1 MRLYSLEIKNF
12 KSFCHKGMKIDFRP
26 GLSMIAGPNGSGKSN
41 IGDSLLFVLGTRS
54 SKTVRADKLDDL
66 IHNPANGDKKV
77 SRAEVKA
84 VFVEDRDDESFETV
98 EISRTIEENGSEINS
113 TYFINGKRSKHSEV
127 DRFLENIGIQLDSY
141 SFVLQGDINKFI
153 YVSGNER
160 RKLLESI
167 AGIDAYNMRINSAKE
182 KIDEIDKTILAS
194 ETLRTEIEENIAV
207 IEKEAE
213 KLREYKKLN
222 SDIVDLRATALSIQ
236 IRGIEIDLSGH
247 QQSMEESEKKIGD
260 IKAILDD
267 LDKERE
273 VLAQKRMEIEKGIGE
288 KIQKELESIRKGI
301 ESKKLERARSE
312 ISASNINISIDKE
325 RALIETNTGK
335 IEEIDEEIDNL
346 AKGFNELM
354 KREEELK
361 YRETSLRAQI
371 NQKIE
376 LQRNKTEEY
385 RKATDE
391 LTVIEKQLKENST
404 ITEKI
409 RREESEESK
418 KFKGLETKLGIKEEN
433 LTNEKYRLS
442 ETQWQLNQIKKDEG
456 GNRSKNESLS
466 KKYYELQSQIKELE
480 RERTETR
487 SKMDNLGKEVERM
500 RSEMGSR
507 GFANKSISAIMEA
520 KARGDISGIHR
531 SIGELISYDEKYALA
546 VEAAAGGRLN
556 SIVVDNED
564 VAQDCIELLRE
575 KKLGRVTFIP
585 LNKILPG
592 RPRGKALTIIQQD
605 RTTSLLSQQ
614 VKCQDVYANAIWY
627 TFQDTVLV
635 DSAEIAKKY
644 MTGVRIVTLDGD
656 IFEASGAIS
665 GGFMN
670 RSRTTFNFS
679 ELDSKEKLLED
690 LRERFNSLDHDIRNL
705 RQEYDDISKQ
715 LMDISKS
722 GGEGKGKSESLEAQL
737 KESQKIRES
746 LELEIQTLKI
756 ELKNSYASL
765 EKLQELITKEEE
777 KKASLEKRKNEL
789 YMIIGDNKEEGND
802 LSELQRELEK
812 ISNEQTS
819 TMSIK
824 SSNQT
829 TMKKISERKSELMME
844 NDNLIKNINA
854 ETTEKDRIE
863 EEIAKFGNEIGR
875 LEEEEEKLN
884 ENNRKIIQGLKE
896 IERQLSDISQKS
908 AGLESDMKNHENA
921 VLTSKIKIQNF
932 NEKLSALKEEL
943 RQNGGNVIIDYSS
956 AQKANSEIAIRMAKL
971 QEIGAV
977 NQLAEE
983 DLKRDMQRKENLV
996 EKIDILKREV
1006 DSLIKLMAELE
1017 EVKTRVLLDLY
1028 GKVKIEMREIFKRL
1042 TRGGDVDMYLSDESN
1057 PLESELLIK
1066 AKPKG
1071 TTYTKLQSLSGG
1083 EKSLVALSFIVAVQ
1097 RIKPSPI
1104 YFLDEIDMFLD
1115 GTNAEAMGELLR
1127 ENSNTSQIIMI
1138 SLKNA
1143 MSKFANSLFG
1153 VTMNK
1158 AAGCTEIFS
1167 KSFGGE

>member
-1 MRLYSLEIKNF
+1 
-12 KSFCHKGMKIDFRP
+12 MKIDFRP

-247 QQSMEESEKKIGD
+247 QQSMEESEKKIAD

-520 KARGDISGIHR
+520 KARGAISGIHR

-722 GGEGKGKSESLEAQL
+722 GGEGKGKSDSLEAQL

-756 ELKNSYASL
+756 ELKNSSASL

>member
-1 MRLYSLEIKNF
+1 
-12 KSFCHKGMKIDFRP
+12 MKIDFRP

-247 QQSMEESEKKIGD
+247 QQSMEESEKKIAD

-409 RREESEESK
+409 RRE
-418 KFKGLETKLGIKEEN
+418 
-433 LTNEKYRLS
+433 
-442 ETQWQLNQIKKDEG
+442 
-456 GNRSKNESLS
+456 
-466 KKYYELQSQIKELE
+466 
-480 RERTETR
+480 
-487 SKMDNLGKEVERM
+487 
-500 RSEMGSR
+500 
-507 GFANKSISAIMEA
+507 
-520 KARGDISGIHR
+520 
-531 SIGELISYDEKYALA
+531 
-546 VEAAAGGRLN
+546 
-556 SIVVDNED
+556 
-564 VAQDCIELLRE
+564 
-575 KKLGRVTFIP
+575 
-585 LNKILPG
+585 
-592 RPRGKALTIIQQD
+592 
-605 RTTSLLSQQ
+605 
-614 VKCQDVYANAIWY
+614 
-627 TFQDTVLV
+627 
-635 DSAEIAKKY
+635 
-644 MTGVRIVTLDGD
+644 
-656 IFEASGAIS
+656 
-665 GGFMN
+665 
-670 RSRTTFNFS
+670 
-679 ELDSKEKLLED
+679 
-690 LRERFNSLDHDIRNL
+690 
-705 RQEYDDISKQ
+705 
-715 LMDISKS
+715 
-722 GGEGKGKSESLEAQL
+722 
-737 KESQKIRES
+737 
-746 LELEIQTLKI
+746 
-756 ELKNSYASL
+756 
-765 EKLQELITKEEE
+765 
-777 KKASLEKRKNEL
+777 
-789 YMIIGDNKEEGND
+789 
-802 LSELQRELEK
+802 
-812 ISNEQTS
+812 
-819 TMSIK
+819 
-824 SSNQT
+824 
-829 TMKKISERKSELMME
+829 
-844 NDNLIKNINA
+844 
-854 ETTEKDRIE
+854 
-863 EEIAKFGNEIGR
+863 
-875 LEEEEEKLN
+875 
-884 ENNRKIIQGLKE
+884 
-896 IERQLSDISQKS
+896 
-908 AGLESDMKNHENA
+908 
-921 VLTSKIKIQNF
+921 
-932 NEKLSALKEEL
+932 
-943 RQNGGNVIIDYSS
+943 
-956 AQKANSEIAIRMAKL
+956 
-971 QEIGAV
+971 
-977 NQLAEE
+977 
-983 DLKRDMQRKENLV
+983 
-996 EKIDILKREV
+996 
-1006 DSLIKLMAELE
+1006 
-1017 EVKTRVLLDLY
+1017 
-1028 GKVKIEMREIFKRL
+1028 
-1042 TRGGDVDMYLSDESN
+1042 
-1057 PLESELLIK
+1057 
-1066 AKPKG
+1066 
-1071 TTYTKLQSLSGG
+1071 
-1083 EKSLVALSFIVAVQ
+1083 
-1097 RIKPSPI
+1097 
-1104 YFLDEIDMFLD
+1104 
-1115 GTNAEAMGELLR
+1115 
-1127 ENSNTSQIIMI
+1127 
-1138 SLKNA
+1138 
-1143 MSKFANSLFG
+1143 
-1153 VTMNK
+1153 
-1158 AAGCTEIFS
+1158 
-1167 KSFGGE
+1167 

>member
-1 MRLYSLEIKNF
+1 
-12 KSFCHKGMKIDFRP
+12 MKIDFRP

-346 AKGFNELM
+346 AKGFDELM

-520 KARGDISGIHR
+520 KARGAISGIHR

-722 GGEGKGKSESLEAQL
+722 GGEGKGKSDSLEAQL

-756 ELKNSYASL
+756 ELKNSSASL

>member
-1 MRLYSLEIKNF
+1 
-12 KSFCHKGMKIDFRP
+12 MKIDFRP

-520 KARGDISGIHR
+520 KARGAISGIHR

-679 ELDSKEKLLED
+679 ELDSKEKLLEE

-908 AGLESDMKNHENA
+908 AGLESDMKNNENA

>member
-1 MRLYSLEIKNF
+1 
-12 KSFCHKGMKIDFRP
+12 MKIDFRP

-346 AKGFNELM
+346 AKGFDELM

-520 KARGDISGIHR
+520 KARGAISGIHR

-679 ELDSKEKLLED
+679 ELDSKEKLLEE

-722 GGEGKGKSESLEAQL
+722 GGEGKGKSDSLEAQL

-756 ELKNSYASL
+756 ELKNSSASL

>member
-1 MRLYSLEIKNF
+1 
-12 KSFCHKGMKIDFRP
+12 MKIDFRP

-346 AKGFNELM
+346 AKGFDELM

-520 KARGDISGIHR
+520 KARGAISGIHR

-722 GGEGKGKSESLEAQL
+722 GGEGKGKSDSLEAQL

-756 ELKNSYASL
+756 ELKNSSASL

-1042 TRGGDVDMYLSDESN
+1042 TRGGDVDMYLSDESK

>member
-1 MRLYSLEIKNF
+1 M
-12 KSFCHKGMKIDFRP
+12 
-26 GLSMIAGPNGSGKSN
+26 
-41 IGDSLLFVLGTRS
+41 
-54 SKTVRADKLDDL
+54 
-66 IHNPANGDKKV
+66 
-77 SRAEVKA
+77 
-84 VFVEDRDDESFETV
+84 
-98 EISRTIEENGSEINS
+98 
-113 TYFINGKRSKHSEV
+113 
-127 DRFLENIGIQLDSY
+127 
-141 SFVLQGDINKFI
+141 
-153 YVSGNER
+153 
-160 RKLLESI
+160 
-167 AGIDAYNMRINSAKE
+167 
-182 KIDEIDKTILAS
+182 
-194 ETLRTEIEENIAV
+194 
-207 IEKEAE
+207 
-213 KLREYKKLN
+213 
-222 SDIVDLRATALSIQ
+222 DLRATALSIQ

-605 RTTSLLSQQ
+605 RTTSSCPIPILHS
-614 VKCQDVYANAIWY
+614 
-627 TFQDTVLV
+627 
-635 DSAEIAKKY
+635 
-644 MTGVRIVTLDGD
+644 
-656 IFEASGAIS
+656 SG
-665 GGFMN
+665 
-670 RSRTTFNFS
+670 
-679 ELDSKEKLLED
+679 
-690 LRERFNSLDHDIRNL
+690 
-705 RQEYDDISKQ
+705 
-715 LMDISKS
+715 
-722 GGEGKGKSESLEAQL
+722 
-737 KESQKIRES
+737 
-746 LELEIQTLKI
+746 
-756 ELKNSYASL
+756 
-765 EKLQELITKEEE
+765 
-777 KKASLEKRKNEL
+777 
-789 YMIIGDNKEEGND
+789 
-802 LSELQRELEK
+802 
-812 ISNEQTS
+812 
-819 TMSIK
+819 
-824 SSNQT
+824 
-829 TMKKISERKSELMME
+829 
-844 NDNLIKNINA
+844 
-854 ETTEKDRIE
+854 
-863 EEIAKFGNEIGR
+863 
-875 LEEEEEKLN
+875 
-884 ENNRKIIQGLKE
+884 
-896 IERQLSDISQKS
+896 
-908 AGLESDMKNHENA
+908 
-921 VLTSKIKIQNF
+921 
-932 NEKLSALKEEL
+932 
-943 RQNGGNVIIDYSS
+943 
-956 AQKANSEIAIRMAKL
+956 
-971 QEIGAV
+971 
-977 NQLAEE
+977 
-983 DLKRDMQRKENLV
+983 
-996 EKIDILKREV
+996 
-1006 DSLIKLMAELE
+1006 
-1017 EVKTRVLLDLY
+1017 
-1028 GKVKIEMREIFKRL
+1028 
-1042 TRGGDVDMYLSDESN
+1042 
-1057 PLESELLIK
+1057 
-1066 AKPKG
+1066 
-1071 TTYTKLQSLSGG
+1071 
-1083 EKSLVALSFIVAVQ
+1083 
-1097 RIKPSPI
+1097 
-1104 YFLDEIDMFLD
+1104 
-1115 GTNAEAMGELLR
+1115 
-1127 ENSNTSQIIMI
+1127 
-1138 SLKNA
+1138 
-1143 MSKFANSLFG
+1143 
-1153 VTMNK
+1153 
-1158 AAGCTEIFS
+1158 
-1167 KSFGGE
+1167 

>member
-1 MRLYSLEIKNF
+1 
-12 KSFCHKGMKIDFRP
+12 MKIDFRP

-520 KARGDISGIHR
+520 KARGAISGIHR

-679 ELDSKEKLLED
+679 ELDSKEKLLEE

-756 ELKNSYASL
+756 ELKNSSASL

-802 LSELQRELEK
+802 LSELQKELEK

-908 AGLESDMKNHENA
+908 AGLESDMKNNENA

>member
-247 QQSMEESEKKIGD
+247 QQSMEESEKKIAD

-520 KARGDISGIHR
+520 KARGAISGIHR

-722 GGEGKGKSESLEAQL
+722 GGEGKGKSDSLEAQL

-756 ELKNSYASL
+756 ELKNSSASL

-908 AGLESDMKNHENA
+908 AGLESDMKNNENA

>member
-520 KARGDISGIHR
+520 KARGAISGIHR

-679 ELDSKEKLLED
+679 ELDSKEKLLEE

-722 GGEGKGKSESLEAQL
+722 GGEGKGKSDSLEAQL

-756 ELKNSYASL
+756 ELKNSSASL

>member
-1 MRLYSLEIKNF
+1 
-12 KSFCHKGMKIDFRP
+12 MKIDFRP

-247 QQSMEESEKKIGD
+247 QQSMEESEKKIAD

-520 KARGDISGIHR
+520 KARGAISGIHR

-722 GGEGKGKSESLEAQL
+722 GGEGKGKSDSLEAQL

-756 ELKNSYASL
+756 ELKNSSASL

-908 AGLESDMKNHENA
+908 AGLESDMKNNENA

>member
-1 MRLYSLEIKNF
+1 
-12 KSFCHKGMKIDFRP
+12 MKIDFRP

-520 KARGDISGIHR
+520 KARGAISGIHR

-679 ELDSKEKLLED
+679 ELDSKEKLLEE

>member
-520 KARGDISGIHR
+520 KARGAISGIHR

-679 ELDSKEKLLED
+679 ELDSKEKLLEE

>member
-1 MRLYSLEIKNF
+1 
-12 KSFCHKGMKIDFRP
+12 MKIDFRP

-247 QQSMEESEKKIGD
+247 QQSMEESEKKIAD

-346 AKGFNELM
+346 AKGFDELM

-520 KARGDISGIHR
+520 KARGAISGIHR

-722 GGEGKGKSESLEAQL
+722 GGEGKGKSDSLEAQL

-756 ELKNSYASL
+756 ELKNSSASL

>member
-1 MRLYSLEIKNF
+1 
-12 KSFCHKGMKIDFRP
+12 MKIDFRP

-520 KARGDISGIHR
+520 KARGAISGIHR

-679 ELDSKEKLLED
+679 ELDSKEKLLEE

-722 GGEGKGKSESLEAQL
+722 GGEGKGKSDSLEAQL

>member
-1 MRLYSLEIKNF
+1 
-12 KSFCHKGMKIDFRP
+12 MKIDFRP

-247 QQSMEESEKKIGD
+247 QQSMEESEKKIAD
-260 IKAILDD
+260 INAILDD

-520 KARGDISGIHR
+520 KARGAISGIHR

-679 ELDSKEKLLED
+679 ELDSKEKLLEE

>member
-1 MRLYSLEIKNF
+1 
-12 KSFCHKGMKIDFRP
+12 MKIDFRP

-247 QQSMEESEKKIGD
+247 QQSMEESEKKIAD

-288 KIQKELESIRKGI
+288 KIQKELESIRKVI

-520 KARGDISGIHR
+520 KARGAISGIHR

-722 GGEGKGKSESLEAQL
+722 GGEGKGKSDSLEAQL

-756 ELKNSYASL
+756 ELKNSSASL

-802 LSELQRELEK
+802 LSELQKELEK

-908 AGLESDMKNHENA
+908 AGLESDMKNNENA

>member
-1 MRLYSLEIKNF
+1 
-12 KSFCHKGMKIDFRP
+12 MKIDFRP

-520 KARGDISGIHR
+520 KARGAISGIHR

-679 ELDSKEKLLED
+679 ELDSKEKLLEE

-756 ELKNSYASL
+756 ELKNSSASL

>member
-247 QQSMEESEKKIGD
+247 QQSMEGSEKKIAD

-520 KARGDISGIHR
+520 KARGAISGIHR

-722 GGEGKGKSESLEAQL
+722 GGEGKGKSDSLEAQL

-756 ELKNSYASL
+756 ELKNSSASL
-765 EKLQELITKEEE
+765 EKLQELITKKEE

-802 LSELQRELEK
+802 LSELQKELEK

-908 AGLESDMKNHENA
+908 AGLESDMKNNENA

>member
-1 MRLYSLEIKNF
+1 
-12 KSFCHKGMKIDFRP
+12 MKIDFRP

-520 KARGDISGIHR
+520 KARGAISGIHR

-722 GGEGKGKSESLEAQL
+722 GGEGKGKSDSLEAQL

-908 AGLESDMKNHENA
+908 AGLESDMKNNENA

>member
-1 MRLYSLEIKNF
+1 
-12 KSFCHKGMKIDFRP
+12 MKIDFRP

-141 SFVLQGDINKFI
+141 SFVLQGDINRFI

-247 QQSMEESEKKIGD
+247 QQSMEESEKKIAD

-520 KARGDISGIHR
+520 KARGAISGIHR

-722 GGEGKGKSESLEAQL
+722 GGEGKGKSDSLEAQL

-756 ELKNSYASL
+756 ELKNSSASL

-802 LSELQRELEK
+802 LSELQKELEK

-908 AGLESDMKNHENA
+908 AGLESDMKNNENA

>member
-1 MRLYSLEIKNF
+1 
-12 KSFCHKGMKIDFRP
+12 MKIDFRP

-247 QQSMEESEKKIGD
+247 QQSMEGSEKKIAD

-520 KARGDISGIHR
+520 KARGAISGIHR

-722 GGEGKGKSESLEAQL
+722 GGEGKGKSDSLEAQL

-756 ELKNSYASL
+756 ELKNSSASL
-765 EKLQELITKEEE
+765 EKLQELITKKEE

-802 LSELQRELEK
+802 LSELQKELEK

-908 AGLESDMKNHENA
+908 AGLESDMKNNENA

>member
-1 MRLYSLEIKNF
+1 
-12 KSFCHKGMKIDFRP
+12 MKIDFRP

-247 QQSMEESEKKIGD
+247 QQSMEESEKKIAD

-520 KARGDISGIHR
+520 KARGAISGIHR

-722 GGEGKGKSESLEAQL
+722 GGEGKGKSDSLEAQL

-756 ELKNSYASL
+756 ELKNSSASL

-802 LSELQRELEK
+802 LSELQKELEK

-908 AGLESDMKNHENA
+908 AGLESDMKNNENA

>member
-1 MRLYSLEIKNF
+1 
-12 KSFCHKGMKIDFRP
+12 MKIDFRP

-66 IHNPANGDKKV
+66 IHNPGNGDKKV
-77 SRAEVKA
+77 SKAEVKA

-98 EISRTIEENGSEINS
+98 EISRVIEESGNEINS

-213 KLREYKKLN
+213 KLREYRSLN
-222 SDIVDLRATALSIQ
+222 SEIVDLKATALSIQ
-236 IRGIEIDLSGH
+236 IRGVEIDLSGH
-247 QQSMEESEKKIGD
+247 QQSMEESEKKMAE
-260 IKAILDD
+260 IKSLLDD
-267 LDKERE
+267 LTRE
-273 VLAQKRMEIEKGIGE
+273 HETLTQKRMEIEKGIGE
-288 KIQKELESIRKGI
+288 RIQKELEGIRKGI
-301 ESKKLERARSE
+301 ESKKLERARAE
-312 ISASNINISIDKE
+312 INASNISMNIDKE
-325 RALIETNTGK
+325 RGLIETNTGK

-346 AKGFNELM
+346 AKSFNELM
-354 KREEELK
+354 SREEELK

-391 LTVIEKQLKENST
+391 LTIIEKELKENSN

-418 KFKGLETKLGIKEEN
+418 RFKGIETKLGIKEES

-456 GNRSKNESLS
+456 GNRSRNESLS
-466 KKYYELQSQIKELE
+466 KKYYELQSQIKDRE

-487 SKMDNLGKEVERM
+487 SKMDSLGKEVERM
-500 RSEMGSR
+500 RSEMGSQ

-520 KARGDISGIHR
+520 KARGAISGIHR
-531 SIGELISYDEKYALA
+531 SIGELISYDDRYALA

-564 VAQDCIELLRE
+564 VAQECIELLRE

-605 RTTSLLSQQ
+605 RSTSLLSQQ
-614 VKCQDVYANAIWY
+614 IQCQDVYANAIWY
-627 TFQDTVLV
+627 TFQDTVVV
-635 DSAEIAKKY
+635 DTPESAKKY

-670 RSRTTFNFS
+670 RTRKTFNFS
-679 ELDSKEKLLED
+679 ELENREKLLEE
-690 LRERFNSLDHDIRNL
+690 LREKFNSLDRETRNL
-705 RQEYDDISKQ
+705 RQEYDDVSKQ

-722 GGEGKGKSESLEAQL
+722 GGEGKGKSDSLESQL

-756 ELKNSYASL
+756 ELKNSSASL
-765 EKLQELITKEEE
+765 EKLQNEIAGEES

-802 LSELQRELEK
+802 LSELQKELEK
-812 ISNEQTS
+812 ISNEQNS
-819 TMSIK
+819 TMATK

-854 ETTEKDRIE
+854 ETIEKDRIE
-863 EEIAKFGNEIGR
+863 EEIARFGNEIGR
-875 LEEEEEKLN
+875 LEREEEKLN

-896 IERQLSDISQKS
+896 IERQISDISQKS
-908 AGLESDMKNHENA
+908 SRLESEMKNHENA

-932 NEKLSALKEEL
+932 NERLSALREEL
-943 RQNGGNVIIDYSS
+943 RQNGGHVITDYSS
-956 AQKANSEIAIRMAKL
+956 AQRANSEIAVKVAKL

-983 DLKRDMQRKENLV
+983 DLRRDTERRDNLV

-1028 GKVKIEMREIFKRL
+1028 GKVKVEMREIFKRL
-1042 TRGGDVDMYLSDESN
+1042 TRGGDVDMYLSDESK
-1057 PLESELLIK
+1057 PLDSELLIK

-1143 MSKFANSLFG
+1143 MSKYANSLFG

>member
-1 MRLYSLEIKNF
+1 
-12 KSFCHKGMKIDFRP
+12 MKIDFRP

-520 KARGDISGIHR
+520 KARGAISGIHR

-722 GGEGKGKSESLEAQL
+722 GGEGKGKSDSLEAQL

-756 ELKNSYASL
+756 ELKNSSASL

>member
-520 KARGDISGIHR
+520 KARGAISGIHR

-679 ELDSKEKLLED
+679 ELDSKEKLLEE

-908 AGLESDMKNHENA
+908 AGLESDMKNNENA

>member
-1 MRLYSLEIKNF
+1 
-12 KSFCHKGMKIDFRP
+12 MKIDFRP

-520 KARGDISGIHR
+520 KARGAISGIHR

-679 ELDSKEKLLED
+679 ELDSKEKLLEE

-722 GGEGKGKSESLEAQL
+722 GGEGKGKSDSLEAQL

-756 ELKNSYASL
+756 ELKNSSASL